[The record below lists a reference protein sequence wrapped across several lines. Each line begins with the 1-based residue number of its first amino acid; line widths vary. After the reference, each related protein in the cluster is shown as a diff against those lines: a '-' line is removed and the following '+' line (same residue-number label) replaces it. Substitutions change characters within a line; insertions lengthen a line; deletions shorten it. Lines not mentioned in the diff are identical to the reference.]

1 MGGKSSSSTSTP
13 TYTPQTYASPNSSI
27 LTGLNVSRQSSVSVT
42 DGGAFDLAG
51 QLVEGTINAS
61 NSAREDALMFAGES
75 LVSQRDA
82 MAAGY
87 TFAGE
92 AANRAFDIN
101 DAARND
107 SYTFAGEATNRAFD
121 GIEKAMGYMGESQ
134 RMGYQFAGE
143 ATNRSLD
150 MIDSDRSD
158 TFSFLGEAF
167 SAAMDSTENNSDRVQ
182 ELAKQTSNNLMENAR
197 YSMDQIQEANKD
209 ESMEAMRMI
218 VLAGVATV
226 GFIAWSNRK

>member
-75 LVSQRDA
+75 LVNYREALADSQDS
-82 MAAGY
+82 GY

-92 AANRAFDIN
+92 AANRAFDSN
-101 DAARND
+101 DAARKD
-107 SYTFAGEATNRAFD
+107 SFSFAGEAVNRAMA
-121 GIEKAMGYMGESQ
+121 GMERSQ
-134 RMGYQFAGE
+134 ELGYQFSGE
-143 ATNRSLD
+143 AVNRSLD
-150 MIDSDRSD
+150 LIDSDRGD
-158 TFSFLGEAF
+158 TFAFLGEAF
-167 SAAMDSTENNSDRVQ
+167 TSAMQSTENNSDRVQ

-226 GFIAWSNRK
+226 GFVAWSNRK

>member
-1 MGGKSSSSTSTP
+1 MGGSSSSSTSTP

-27 LTGLNVSRQSSVSVT
+27 LTGLNVSRQSSVNVT

-61 NSAREDALMFAGES
+61 NSAREDSLMFAGES
-75 LVSQRDA
+75 LVNYREALADSQDS
-82 MAAGY
+82 GY

-92 AANRAFDIN
+92 AANRAFDSN
-101 DAARND
+101 DAARKD
-107 SYTFAGEATNRAFD
+107 SFSFAGEAVNRAMA
-121 GIEKAMGYMGESQ
+121 GMERSQ
-134 RMGYQFAGE
+134 ELGYQFSGE
-143 ATNRSLD
+143 AVNRSLD
-150 MIDSDRSD
+150 LIDSDRAD

-167 SAAMDSTENNSDRVQ
+167 TSAMQSTENNSDRVQ

-197 YSMDQIQEANKD
+197 YSIDNIQEANKD
-209 ESMEAMRMI
+209 ESLEAMRMI

-226 GFIAWSNRK
+226 GFIAWSSRK